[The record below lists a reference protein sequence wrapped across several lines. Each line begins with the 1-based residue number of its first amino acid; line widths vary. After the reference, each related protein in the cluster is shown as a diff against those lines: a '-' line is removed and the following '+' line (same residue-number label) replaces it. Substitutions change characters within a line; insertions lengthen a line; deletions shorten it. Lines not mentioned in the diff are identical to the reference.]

1 MKCLISTRCVKNWG
15 KVKCFSVIQLGCGLA
30 GIVNAMDSDK
40 DTYKNCNYG
49 LIGTSMITG
58 TYFSHINR

>member
-1 MKCLISTRCVKNWG
+1 M
-15 KVKCFSVIQLGCGLA
+15 IQLGCGLA